1 MQLSIRAIH
10 LTSEWTRCG
19 WRQKS
24 LRHVRDRML
33 VVVRDGVCGNRRWD
47 CYQGERK
54 EDGQELTGCNTQ
66 NPFETT
72 VLPGGRANW
81 PAR

>member
-1 MQLSIRAIH
+1 
-10 LTSEWTRCG
+10 
-19 WRQKS
+19 
-24 LRHVRDRML
+24 ML